1 MKKGIQSLLQFA
13 MILLLL
19 VAWTAV
25 DAQQLKSFKVQNASL
40 EECLKQIEKQT
51 GYGYLFKGENI
62 KSIKG
67 ISYAADNADLPTVL
81 KNLLANTGYTFEINN
96 KVILILKEVKTSTP
110 VKQVP
115 VPKAVS
121 VKLTI
126 VDSLTKEPLIGA
138 TCNLKNYS
146 IYGTA
151 DLDGKALLK
160 NVPTGEVQMDV
171 QMLGYETKSLSLKLV
186 SPVELRV
193 ALLATSLELEE
204 VMVVAKASAAG
215 TSTSS
220 KIGRQ
225 AMDHLQATSLKDIMQ
240 LIPGQ
245 LISGVSDLTSAS
257 KINIRSLNTSSNNA
271 FGTSILVDGVP
282 ISDNASLQ
290 DKTA

>member
-171 QMLGYETKSLSLKLV
+171 LMLGYETKSLSLKLL
-186 SPVELRV
+186 SPAELRV

-245 LISGVSDLTSAS
+245 LISGVSDMTSAS
-257 KINIRSLNTSSNNA
+257 KIIE
-271 FGTSILVDGVP
+271 GI
-282 ISDNASLQ
+282 
-290 DKTA
+290 